1 MTRRQVRGV
10 LLAGLI
16 LVSLNPDRAAAT
28 WWVEPAVQTCQ
39 TFGISRFLA
48 ISIILTESGGEPY
61 AIRVNRPF
69 GKAQGKGRGPVL
81 SGVEGM
87 ALFPRTYE
95 AAARMAEAAVR
106 ITPNVDL
113 GLMQVN
119 YREWGRPLGLTP
131 TQLLH
136 PELNLLVGCAIL
148 KLALAEGGPVWQG
161 IGRYHSPYPGR
172 QRAYAT
178 KVAAWLKA
186 FLPKSPRK
194 EER

>member
-1 MTRRQVRGV
+1 MRKAMRMTRSQAKGI
-10 LLAGLI
+10 LLTGLI
-16 LVSLNPDRAAAT
+16 LVSPAQAAST
-28 WWVEPAVQTCQ
+28 WWVEPAVRTCQ
-39 TFGISRFLA
+39 AFGVSRILA
-48 ISIILTESGGEPY
+48 MSIILTESGGEPY
-61 AIRVNRPF
+61 AIRVNH
-69 GKAQGKGRGPVL
+69 GRGI
-81 SGVEGM
+81 

-95 AAARMAEAAVR
+95 DAARMAEATVR

-131 TQLLH
+131 AQLLH
-136 PELNLLVGCAIL
+136 PEVNLLVGCAIL
-148 KLALAEGGPVWQG
+148 RLALAEGGPVWQG
-161 IGRYHSPYPGR
+161 IGRYHSPHPER

-186 FLPKSPRK
+186 FLPTSLPK